1 MSAGSPKRTRSQRV
15 AALELP
21 PGKMSTLVE
30 RLRSGAVVLRLALAA
45 ITAVGLVAITRGWA
59 PPRDFYLKQIPSAD
73 VVAAT
78 EFRKLDER
86 ATSEAQARA
95 RRFAEAVY
103 DNDPV
108 PLEQLRAQVEN
119 EVSQLA
125 GAESFEAVDQELWQK
140 YSPPLAEGTPS
151 PTPEEEQTAFD
162 KFRSA
167 FATEEAQLEFGRA
180 LQEVFAPLEQHG
192 VLDKQPAEAN
202 AEQVVVRRGKVT
214 GFEQVVPVRSV
225 LIDTVR
231 AELGPA
237 LDKRLGALVVSN
249 TTISRPELRSHHAG
263 ETGGLSGAPLRMLAT
278 QRLLEALRQHP
289 VARLVYASSSSAY
302 GDAPAYPVFETDLP
316 RPRSPYG
323 VTKLAAEQLC
333 VAYAANF
340 GISSVSLRYFTV
352 YGPRQ
357 RPDMATNRLI
367 AAARFGTPFPMFGD
381 GSQIRDFT
389 FVGDVVAANL
399 AAVEADVAAGSV
411 FNVAGGDSCTL
422 AELID
427 LVGRE
432 VGSPVP
438 LDRRPAQPG
447 DVFRTGGDITA
458 AVEGLGWHPTV
469 SVAEGVKAQV
479 TWALANT

>member
-1 MSAGSPKRTRSQRV
+1 MRVLITGVAGFVGSNTAEAALRRGWQVRGIDALTDYYDPALKRRNLEAVAQTGSIDLVVDDLLTTDLAALLDGVDAVIHLAAQPGVRDSWGQFGTYV
-15 AALELP
+15 AAN
-21 PGKMSTLVE
+21 V
-30 RLRSGAVVLRLALAA
+30 
-45 ITAVGLVAITRGWA
+45 
-59 PPRDFYLKQIPSAD
+59 
-73 VVAAT
+73 
-78 EFRKLDER
+78 
-86 ATSEAQARA
+86 
-95 RRFAEAVY
+95 
-103 DNDPV
+103 
-108 PLEQLRAQVEN
+108 
-119 EVSQLA
+119 
-125 GAESFEAVDQELWQK
+125 
-140 YSPPLAEGTPS
+140 
-151 PTPEEEQTAFD
+151 
-162 KFRSA
+162 
-167 FATEEAQLEFGRA
+167 
-180 LQEVFAPLEQHG
+180 
-192 VLDKQPAEAN
+192 
-202 AEQVVVRRGKVT
+202 
-214 GFEQVVPVRSV
+214 
-225 LIDTVR
+225 
-231 AELGPA
+231 
-237 LDKRLGALVVSN
+237 
-249 TTISRPELRSHHAG
+249 
-263 ETGGLSGAPLRMLAT
+263 LAT

-389 FVGDVVAANL
+389 FVDDVVAANL
-399 AAVEADVAAGSV
+399 DAVEADVAAGSV

-458 AVEGLGWHPTV
+458 AIEGLGWRPTV

-479 TWALANT
+479 AWALANT